1 MRVIVAPDSFKGSL
15 SAGEAARAMG
25 RGVMQAW
32 PGAEIVL
39 LPLADGG
46 EGTLEALVTAT
57 GGKQITR
64 RVTGPLGEPIEAAF
78 GLLGRDGHT
87 AIVEMAQAAGLSLV
101 PPEQRDPRVTTTYGV
116 GELIRAAWE
125 TGAREIIVGLGGSA
139 TNDGGAG
146 AMQALGVRFLDAQ
159 GHDLAPGGVA
169 LARLA
174 RIDASGLIFPQDHVS
189 VVAATDVRS
198 PLIGPEG
205 ASMVFGPQ
213 KGADAASVTELDA
226 ALSHYA
232 HILRRDLGR
241 DVAMMAGAGAA
252 GGLGASLA
260 AFLNAEFRSGIDVVL
275 DAVNFERQAA
285 DADWILTGEG
295 RLDHQTLSG
304 KTISGLLSRSRAL
317 KIPVLAFGG
326 SIEASALETLCRQG
340 LVDAVPMVSGT
351 VTLDMALA
359 EPARVLEETVARAFQ
374 KIGEGPQEYGFS
386 PSFPPLP

>member
-15 SAGEAARAMG
+15 SAAEAARAMG

-32 PGAEIVL
+32 PAAEIVL

-46 EGTLEALVTAT
+46 EGTLEALVSAT
-57 GGKQITR
+57 GGQRITR
-64 RVTGPLGEPIEAAF
+64 RVTGPLGEPIKAAF
-78 GLLGRDGHT
+78 GLLGTEGHT
-87 AIVEMAQAAGLSLV
+87 AIVEMAQAAGLGLV

-116 GELIRAAWE
+116 GELIRPAWE

-198 PLIGPEG
+198 PLIGLEG

-213 KGADAASVTELDA
+213 KGADAATVQELDA
-226 ALSHYA
+226 ALTHYA

-241 DVAMMAGAGAA
+241 DVVMMPGAGAA

-275 DAVNFERQAA
+275 DAVDFDRQAA
-285 DADWILTGEG
+285 GADWVLTGEG

-304 KTISGLLSRSRAL
+304 KTISGLLSRCRIL
-317 KIPVLAFGG
+317 EIPVLAFGG
-326 SIEASALETLCRQG
+326 SVEVSAVETLQQQG
-340 LVDAVPMVSGT
+340 LVDAIPMVFGP
-351 VTLDMALA
+351 VTLEMALTQ
-359 EPARVLEETVARAFQ
+359 PARVLEETVARALRT
-374 KIGEGPQEYGFS
+374 KAWHEPA
-386 PSFPPLP
+386 